1 MKDHLLV
8 DRRGVPLSALVTR
21 ANVNDAPM
29 LEALIQNLVVVR
41 PLVTRQAPQH
51 LALDAAFDDAK
62 TRAMVFAQHYTAHI
76 APKGG
81 RDENAPRH
89 PGAKARRSRRG
100 TDTRLARSLPSPHGQ
115 LGEDDRQ
122 SVCLPLTRVRA
133 HRVSLHLM
141 FADTL

>member
-21 ANVNDAPM
+21 ANLNDAPM

-62 TRAMVFAQHYTAHI
+62 TRAMVFAEHYTAHI

-89 PGAKARRSRRG
+89 PGAKARRWVVERTHAWHDRFRRLTVNWEKTTASRYAFLS
-100 TDTRLARSLPSPHGQ
+100 LACALIAFRSI
-115 LGEDDRQ
+115 
-122 SVCLPLTRVRA
+122 
-133 HRVSLHLM
+133 
-141 FADTL
+141 